1 MRISVAATVLW
12 LGLGALGC
20 NVAGP
25 DGGGRQ
31 PEPPGQAAQAA
42 PVAPGAAAP
51 FGDWHRAMDRTTG
64 VKLLMPAEDFHLQG
78 EHYQPGLPPQKMT
91 DRLSVVGPK
100 GAALEVQV
108 WHNVEG
114 LELDAWF
121 ERYLGSLR
129 AADPTPARGVAT
141 EQRAPAIFLEFPR
154 SPQSTRQRMAVFAL
168 GDRVYRLVCFDA
180 DDESAVLLFERAL
193 AGFAVEV
200 TP

>member
-1 MRISVAATVLW
+1 MRIGVAMTVLW
-12 LGLGALGC
+12 LGLGAPGC
-20 NVAGP
+20 NAAGP

-31 PEPPGQAAQAA
+31 AAPPGQAAQAA
-42 PVAPGAAAP
+42 PGAATP
-51 FGDWHRAMDRTTG
+51 LDGWHRAIDRTTG
-64 VKLLMPAEDFHLQG
+64 AKLLLPADGYHLQG

-100 GAALEVQV
+100 GSALEVQV

-129 AADPTPARGVAT
+129 AADSTPARGSAT
-141 EQRAPAIFLEFPR
+141 EQRVPAIFLEFPK

-168 GDRVYRLVCFDA
+168 GERVYRFVCFDA
-180 DDESAVLLFERAL
+180 DDESAALLFERAL